1 MKTSPANIPVVC
13 RQVSSPPL
21 HYSKLYV
28 KWLHNL
34 AEIRFWHTYF
44 VTVQTGASHS
54 SFIRQQIIHLR
65 EKNIVGPTERSG
77 RLQAAFI
84 SRFTL
89 DDGRAPKCLPFV
101 PARIRHLGLSPTQ
114 AHRVGPTFFDED
126 DVCGRIPELSYRPS
140 ELLFTSNPNSSGLNL
155 GHTLSWVTI
164 TDAASRVPI
173 SHDSARL
180 FP

>member
-1 MKTSPANIPVVC
+1 MKISLANIPVVC

-21 HYSKLYV
+21 YYSELYI
-28 KWLHNL
+28 KYLQILSAIHIHN
-34 AEIRFWHTYF
+34 TNF
-44 VTVQTGASHS
+44 VTVQTVASHS
-54 SFIRQQIIHLR
+54 SSIRQQIIHLR
-65 EKNIVGPTERSG
+65 EKNIVGPTERSQHACM
-77 RLQAAFI
+77 L
-84 SRFTL
+84 
-89 DDGRAPKCLPFV
+89 
-101 PARIRHLGLSPTQ
+101 Q

-164 TDAASRVPI
+164 TDAASLVPI
-173 SHDSARL
+173 SQDSARL